1 LVQLVEDDPVN
12 DLIRVN
18 LHCHSNLS
26 DGQLSPELLA
36 ERLARSGVRVA
47 ALTDHDTVAGLD
59 RFRAALARRGVG
71 CIPGLELSTTS
82 GEGPLH
88 LLAYGFDPR
97 SPHLQEALRRVREAG
112 GLTPAEGI
120 RLIHGAGGRA
130 FLAHPLEVEPE
141 IPRLRERLLALRSQG
156 LDGLE
161 AVYAPYSTEQIH
173 GLLNLAR
180 ELDLAVSAGC
190 DFHGPDVQGLSDLGI
205 NVPTEAWRAFRSL
218 VLASPGTPAPPSPPA
233 LPAAKR
239 PLPRLDWKNFLWRI
253 LAPTLV
259 AIVLLLV
266 PLFAYLVPAFEDAL
280 LSRKREMIRELTNSA
295 CSILEEY
302 RQEAAAGRLSLA
314 EAQAAA
320 ASRIQFLRYGREG
333 KDYFWITDLQP
344 RMVMHPYRE
353 DLNGKDLAGFQ
364 DPKGNRVFVAFADLV
379 KGRREGYLEYVWQWK
394 DDPGRLVPKQS
405 YVRLFEP
412 WGWVVGTGIY
422 MEDVQAETR
431 ALTGRILRISVFL
444 ALVIALLLLFV
455 AQQSFRIERQ
465 RKVAEEALED
475 SHERYRALVEAS
487 KEGTVMVLR
496 GRAVFANPVFLEM
509 AGLTETEW
517 GLMELEELLV
527 VEGGLPPWMEA
538 VLSGRADP
546 DPVEG
551 RLLRR
556 AGASLEVLLSVER
569 IQIGG
574 QDGAILI
581 VRDLSAHKEVLKALS
596 ESQARFRAVAENL
609 RLGVFRASVEPG
621 LPVRE
626 ANAAATDL
634 LGLPLEPG
642 ARLDLSFGEAG
653 ALEAF
658 RADLLAQGE
667 VKARILH
674 LREDLG
680 GAPVALSATLVRDG
694 AGEPTFCDAVAE
706 DVTAQLREAQA
717 RDALIAELQTA
728 LLYLGEPVK
737 GFMREP
743 LSADMRTSIGEAA
756 GLMSRA
762 DLSALLIKG
771 PGGEAL
777 GLLTDHDLRDRVVA
791 KGLDAGRPVFEVMS
805 SPLLSVPPDAQ
816 GHEALM
822 LMREKGIQH
831 LAVADPGGAVLGL
844 LRGQDLLHAD
854 RYPVA
859 LLIRA
864 IREASRPEEV
874 IAQRQRLPILVKAL
888 VDSGARPG
896 HVCRAIT
903 GVSDAVTEK
912 LLAFALPALGE
923 SPAPFAFLVLG
934 SQGREEQT
942 LLSDQDSALVYAL
955 PEGADPEALQVHF
968 LALAERTG
976 EWLEAAGYPACKGG
990 MMARNPRW
998 CRPLRGWK
1006 AHFSGWIRLA
1016 EPQNLLE
1023 FGTFYD
1029 FRCIHGEASL
1039 AAELRDHVRREMAAT
1054 PGFLVHLAQE
1064 VMQYKAATGLFGGL
1078 LPHGQR
1084 SLDLKEFMAPMVHI
1098 GRLYAL
1104 RHGIPETAT
1113 AARFQRMNE
1122 LGLLSNSGHEE
1133 LIQGYDFLMGLRLR
1147 HQAECLAAGRPGD
1160 NLVELK
1166 SLTHLEESFL
1176 KQVSAQVVLLQKKV
1190 GFEFLGQG

>member
-1 LVQLVEDDPVN
+1 LSQLAEDDPVS

-82 GEGPLH
+82 GEGPIH
-88 LLAYGFDPR
+88 LLAYGFDAR

-112 GLTPAEGI
+112 GLSPAQGI
-120 RLIHGAGGRA
+120 QLIHAAGGRA

-141 IPRLRERLLALRSQG
+141 LPRLRERLLALQAQG

-161 AVYAPYSTEQIH
+161 AVYAPYSAQQIH
-173 GLLNLAR
+173 TLLDLAR

-190 DFHGPDVQGLSDLGI
+190 DFHGPDVRGLSDLGV
-205 NVPTEAWRAFRSL
+205 NVPIEAWRAFRSL
-218 VLASPGTPAPPSPPA
+218 VLASPGTPAPASRQPV
-233 LPAAKR
+233 PAAKR
-239 PLPRLDWKNFLWRI
+239 PLPRLDWKNFLLRI

-259 AIVLLLV
+259 AIALLLV

-302 RQEAAAGRLSLA
+302 RQEAVAGRLSLA

-353 DLNGKDLAGFQ
+353 DLNGKDLSGFQ

-431 ALTGRILRISVFL
+431 ALTGRIIRISLFL

-455 AQQSFRIERQ
+455 AQQSFRIERR
-465 RKVAEEALED
+465 RKLAEEALED

-496 GRAVFANPVFLEM
+496 GRAVFANPVFLDM
-509 AGLTETEW
+509 AGLSEAEW

-538 VLSGRADP
+538 VLAGRADP
-546 DPVEG
+546 APVEG
-551 RLLRR
+551 RLARR
-556 AGASLEVLLSVER
+556 AGGSLEVLLSVER

-581 VRDLSAHKEVLKALS
+581 VRDLSAHKEVLTALS

-609 RLGVFRASVEPG
+609 RLGVFRSTVEPG
-621 LPVRE
+621 LPVLE
-626 ANAAATDL
+626 ANAAATEL
-634 LGLPLEPG
+634 LGLSPDGGDPLAAAFADG
-642 ARLDLSFGEAG
+642 G
-653 ALEAF
+653 ALETF
-658 RADLLAQGE
+658 RADLLAQGD

-680 GAPVALSATLVRDG
+680 GAPVALSATLVRDEG
-694 AGEPTFCDAVAE
+694 GEAKFCDAVAE
-706 DVTAQLREAQA
+706 DVSAQQRETQA

-728 LLYLGEPVK
+728 LLYLAEPVK

-743 LSADMRTSIGEAA
+743 LSADLGTSVGEAA

-777 GLLTDHDLRDRVVA
+777 GLVTDHDLRDRVVA
-791 KGLDAGRPVFEVMS
+791 RGLDAGRPVFEVMS
-805 SPLLSVPPDAQ
+805 SPLLTVPPGTQ
-816 GHEALM
+816 GHEALL

-831 LAVADPGGAVLGL
+831 LAVADPGGSVLGL
-844 LRGQDLLHAD
+844 LRGQDLLQAD
-854 RYPVA
+854 RYPMA
-859 LLIRA
+859 LLVRA

-874 IAQRQRLPILVKAL
+874 IAQRRRLPILVKAL

-896 HVCRAIT
+896 HVCRAVT

-912 LLAFALPALGE
+912 LLAFALAGLGE
-923 SPAPFAFLVLG
+923 APAPFAFLVLG

-942 LLSDQDSALVYAL
+942 LISDQDSALVYDL
-955 PEGADPEALQVHF
+955 PEGSDPEAVHSYC
-968 LALAERTG
+968 LALAERVG
-976 EWLEAAGYPACKGG
+976 GWLEAAGYPACKGG

-998 CRPLRGWK
+998 CRSLRGWK
-1006 AHFSGWIRLA
+1006 AHFSGWIHLA
-1016 EPQNLLE
+1016 EPQNLME

-1029 FRCIHGEASL
+1029 FRCIHGDASL
-1039 AAELRDHVRREMAAT
+1039 AAELRDHIRRELAAT
-1054 PGFLVHLAQE
+1054 PAFLGHLAQE
-1064 VMQYKAATGLFGGL
+1064 AMQYKTGTGFFGGL
-1078 LPHGQR
+1078 VPHGQR
-1084 SLDLKEFMAPMVHI
+1084 SLDLKEFLAPIVHI

-1104 RHGIPETAT
+1104 RHGFPETDTTSRFRRMKESGHLSAT
-1113 AARFQRMNE
+1113 AHE
-1122 LGLLSNSGHEE
+1122 DLL
-1133 LIQGYDFLMGLRLR
+1133 QGYDLLMALRLR
-1147 HQAECLAAGRPGD
+1147 HQAEGQAANLPGD

-1166 SLTHLEESFL
+1166 GLTHLEESLL
-1176 KQVSAQVVLLQKKV
+1176 KQVSAQAALLQKKV
-1190 GFEFLGQG
+1190 SFDFLGTA